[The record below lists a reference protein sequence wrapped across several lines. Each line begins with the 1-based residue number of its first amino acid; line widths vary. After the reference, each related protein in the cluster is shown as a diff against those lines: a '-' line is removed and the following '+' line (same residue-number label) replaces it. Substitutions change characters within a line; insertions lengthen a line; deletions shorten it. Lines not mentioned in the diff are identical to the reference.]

1 MDSSIRMPSL
11 RDKIIAKVEVK
22 VKNLDVKK
30 SKVAKLGKKKGK
42 K

>member
-1 MDSSIRMPSL
+1 MDISVKMPSL
-11 RDKIIAKVEVK
+11 RDKIMAKAEVK
-22 VKNLDVKK
+22 VKKVDVKK